1 MSAETTSMLNA
12 MRATVAEAVEQSV
25 QWAMQLLAAR
35 LDALSMQVEIVQSR
49 VADLE
54 SRMLN
59 HKQAATPSAEV
70 SALMQV
76 VTSLER
82 EAKDRYVTF
91 VGFNASCSHEAR
103 EKAIREFLG
112 KQCAESAH
120 KVEHVGSHSQGPQE
134 NRTMSA
140 VSFVEFSSAQ
150 AAALCL
156 RATKD
161 KKLHLG
167 GIDIDVKP
175 PRSLLQQ
182 KRNMQLK
189 DMEKKAKES
198 TLGRG
203 GSILIDWKKRAVL
216 CNGREVYV
224 QERDRLA
231 GSWLHEFASMG

>member
-1 MSAETTSMLNA
+1 MLNV
-12 MRATVAEAVEQSV
+12 MCATVAEAVEQAV
-25 QWAMQLLAAR
+25 QRAMQPFAAR
-35 LDALSMQVEIVQSR
+35 LDVLSTQVEIVQNR

-59 HKQAATPSAEV
+59 HEQAAMPSAGV
-70 SALMQV
+70 PALMQV

-91 VGFNASCSHEAR
+91 VSFDASCSHESR

-112 KQCAESAH
+112 KHCADSAH
-120 KVEHVGSHSQGPQE
+120 KVEHVGSYSKGPQG
-134 NRTMSA
+134 NRTPSA

-150 AAALCL
+150 AAASCL

-175 PRSLLQQ
+175 PRSLLQ
-182 KRNMQLK
+182 
-189 DMEKKAKES
+189 
-198 TLGRG
+198 
-203 GSILIDWKKRAVL
+203 
-216 CNGREVYV
+216 
-224 QERDRLA
+224 
-231 GSWLHEFASMG
+231 